1 MFPLTEKSIIMKKEI
16 YLVLLITGVIFQSF
30 SIKQTEKEI
39 NQSEAIRLAEEFII
53 ENGYTSEKPNESK
66 MKFEMFER
74 DIKKVIKERHNTL
87 QKKAF
92 CISKYGEWH
101 IGFLSTNVK
110 LKKLTAKQKNSDLE
124 GRAVKV
130 SFDGKKIS
138 IAHKDPRFSFFTK
151 L

>member
-1 MFPLTEKSIIMKKEI
+1 MKKGV
-16 YLVLLITGVIFQSF
+16 YLILLITGIIFQSF

-39 NQSEAIRLAEEFII
+39 SQTEAIRLAEEFII

-66 MKFEMFER
+66 MRFEMFDHE
-74 DIKKVIKERHNTL
+74 INEVIKERHNTL

-92 CISKYGEWH
+92 CISKSSEWH
-101 IGFLSTNVK
+101 VGFLSTNVK
-110 LKKLTAKQKNSDLE
+110 LKKLTVEQKNGDLN

>member
-1 MFPLTEKSIIMKKEI
+1 MKKRI
-16 YLVLLITGVIFQSF
+16 YLVLLITGIIFQSF

-39 NQSEAIRLAEEFII
+39 TQSEAIKLAEEFII

-66 MKFEMFER
+66 MKFEMFES

-92 CISKYGEWH
+92 CISKDKEWN

-110 LKKLTAKQKNSDLE
+110 LKKLTTEQKNGDLD

-130 SFDGKKIS
+130 SFDGKKIN
-138 IAHKDPRFSFFTK
+138 IAHKDPLFSYFTK